1 MFSEIKSHEII
12 YRSVHK
18 LMYGPSIVKQK
29 SHIINQS
36 KQLQTVP
43 AEIRKKKMNINI
55 RSVVYLWH
63 KIFLP
68 GGLYFDLMLNLHR
81 SVCRL
86 GQSRIAAGRTD
97 PYVVDNIVV
106 EFVIRQTVAVTGHF
120 A

>member
-1 MFSEIKSHEII
+1 
-12 YRSVHK
+12 
-18 LMYGPSIVKQK
+18 
-29 SHIINQS
+29 
-36 KQLQTVP
+36 
-43 AEIRKKKMNINI
+43 MNVNI

-63 KIFLP
+63 KIFLL
-68 GGLYFDLMLNLHR
+68 GRLYFDLMLNLHR